1 MGGAMGERTL
11 KLSDEATGFHDPETG
26 LKILRDQ
33 TVKIGHTIGRLTAQA
48 VATGRLIE
56 VKLGEIAEQID
67 STESESKEEPANE
80 FEGIDGV
87 KPVTRRAVKTARRK

>member
-1 MGGAMGERTL
+1 MGGIMDERTL

-33 TVKIGHTIGRLTAQA
+33 TVKIGYKMGRLTAQA

-56 VKLGEIAEQID
+56 VKVGEIEEQID
-67 STESESKEEPANE
+67 RPESENKEGPANG
-80 FEGIDGV
+80 FEGIEGF
-87 KPVTRRAVKTARRK
+87 KPDTRRAAKTARRK

>member
-1 MGGAMGERTL
+1 MGERTL

-33 TVKIGHTIGRLTAQA
+33 TVKTGHTIGRLTAQA

-56 VKLGEIAEQID
+56 VKVGEIAEKID
-67 STESESKEEPANE
+67 TESESNEEPANG
-80 FEGIDGV
+80 FEGV
-87 KPVTRRAVKTARRK
+87 KDFKPDTRRAAKTARRK

>member
-1 MGGAMGERTL
+1 MGERVF

-33 TVKIGHTIGRLTAQA
+33 TVKVGHTIGRLTAQA

-56 VKLGEIAEQID
+56 VKVGEIAEQID
-67 STESESKEEPANE
+67 STESESKEGPANWL
-80 FEGIDGV
+80 EGIEGV
-87 KPVTRRAVKTARRK
+87 KPDTTKASKTGRRK